1 MFSVRLLA
9 RLFLPVCL
17 LLGACTGS
25 IRPKELHPQGFLP
38 WTDDPSAYRFMPGD
52 ELDIK
57 LVYNPEFS
65 DRVIVA
71 PDGTIELT
79 LIGSARALDR
89 SVPELANE
97 LRERYARELRR
108 PELSVIPRQFG
119 SELVYVGGEV
129 QRPGVFKLV
138 HRMGVLE
145 GIIEA
150 GGFLDTAR
158 TDQVVLIRRTS
169 NNQPMLKVVN
179 VHDIIEGR
187 VRNDDNDLPLHR
199 FDVVFVPKSSVA
211 EVGVWIDQ
219 YITRIL
225 PFSRS
230 FNYTVNRASVQGGF
244 PF

>member
-1 MFSVRLLA
+1 MRLLSS
-9 RLFLPVCL
+9 LFLSVSL
-17 LLGACTGS
+17 LLGACTGT
-25 IRPKELHPQGFLP
+25 IRPTERHPQGFLP
-38 WTDDPSAYRFMPGD
+38 WTDDAAVYRFMPGD
-52 ELDIK
+52 ELDVK

-97 LRERYARELRR
+97 LQERYARELRR

-169 NNQPMLKVVN
+169 DNRPMLKVVN
-179 VHDIIEGR
+179 VRDIIEGR
-187 VRNDDNDLPLHR
+187 VRTDDNDIPLHR

-211 EVGVWIDQ
+211 EVDVWIDQ

-230 FNYTVNRASVQGGF
+230 FNYSVNRASVQGGF